1 MNANH
6 RAVSVVGVAVK
17 RVLLGAFAALLIYF
31 FCTPM
36 GALRLAVFP
45 WAPETAVSS
54 QVQNMFDREAQQRL
68 QKKAI
73 PAFEKVYVF
82 RYEDAPVARQ
92 TEGHMMT
99 WKVYRVGPI
108 CWAWYFGEG

>member
-6 RAVSVVGVAVK
+6 RAVSAAGVAVK
-17 RVLLGAFAALLIYF
+17 RVLLGVFAALLIYF

-45 WAPETAVSS
+45 WAPEIATSS
-54 QVQNMFDREAQQRL
+54 QIQSMFDRDAQQRL
-68 QKKAI
+68 QEKAI
-73 PAFEKVYVF
+73 PVFEKVYAF
-82 RYEDAPVARQ
+82 RYEAAPVARQ
-92 TEGHMMT
+92 TESHMMT

-108 CWAWYFGEG
+108 CWAWYGGEG